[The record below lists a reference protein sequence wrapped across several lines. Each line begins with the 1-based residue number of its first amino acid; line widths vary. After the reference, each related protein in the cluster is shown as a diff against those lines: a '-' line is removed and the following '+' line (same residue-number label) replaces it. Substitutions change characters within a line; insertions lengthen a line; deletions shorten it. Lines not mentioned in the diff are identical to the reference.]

1 MNGKRTLC
9 IAIGLATAPAALPA
23 FAQATAPSPGE
34 PAASPASGLTELSDE
49 EMGDMRGRYTVSNNT
64 VAWFGVT
71 MVSTW
76 QTQAG
81 QQLTST
87 MKVTMDGRDSAKP
100 VVTFEPHVSITAV
113 DAPPPVPGGQ
123 REIDNAGLANV
134 TGVTQ
139 SIQVA
144 GDANAAHNVAQVTVR
159 DQVPGA
165 EGTGTSPD
173 AAASAASTTAVA
185 AEAPAAAVAPVV
197 AAVTAMPDPAA
208 SSSTVATATVAGMN
222 AVAQLEG
229 NAARV
234 LLQIDGQGAVEQWIN
249 RSGMGQTI
257 MLASDG
263 QTASNWM
270 ELDIVRNTN
279 TAQAR
284 AGVAQNVAQAIAL
297 SRGIAVG
304 Y

>member
-23 FAQATAPSPGE
+23 FAQAQALPSPATT
-34 PAASPASGLTELSDE
+34 PATGLTELTDE

-76 QTQAG
+76 QNQAG
-81 QQLTST
+81 QQLTSS
-87 MKVTMDGRDSAKP
+87 MKVTMDARTPDKP
-100 VVTFEPHVSITAV
+100 VVSFQPHVSITTV
-113 DAPPPVPGGQ
+113 DVAPPSPDGQ

-144 GDANAAHNVAQVTVR
+144 GDDNAAHNVAKVTVR
-159 DQVPGA
+159 DQVPTGEGAAPAGA
-165 EGTGTSPD
+165 EP
-173 AAASAASTTAVA
+173 AASADVVPAIAV
-185 AEAPAAAVAPVV
+185 
-197 AAVTAMPDPAA
+197 PDPVALQA
-208 SSSTVATATVAGMN
+208 TIATASAAGMN
-222 AVAQLEG
+222 AVAQLDG

-257 MLASDG
+257 MLSSDG

-270 ELDIVRNTN
+270 ELDIVRNTS
-279 TAQAR
+279 QAR

>member
-23 FAQATAPSPGE
+23 FAQAQALPSPATT
-34 PAASPASGLTELSDE
+34 PATGLTELTDE

-76 QTQAG
+76 QNQAG
-81 QQLTST
+81 QQLTSS
-87 MKVTMDGRDSAKP
+87 MKVTMDARTPDKP
-100 VVTFEPHVSITAV
+100 VVSFQPHVSITTV
-113 DAPPPVPGGQ
+113 DVAPPSPDGQ

-134 TGVTQ
+134 SGVTQ

-144 GDANAAHNVAQVTVR
+144 GDDNAAHNVAKVTVR
-159 DQVPGA
+159 DQVPNGEGAAPAGA
-165 EGTGTSPD
+165 EP
-173 AAASAASTTAVA
+173 AASADVVPAIAV
-185 AEAPAAAVAPVV
+185 
-197 AAVTAMPDPAA
+197 PDPVA
-208 SSSTVATATVAGMN
+208 SQATIATASAAGMN
-222 AVAQLEG
+222 AVAQLDG

-257 MLASDG
+257 MLSSDG

-270 ELDIVRNTN
+270 ELDIVRNTS
-279 TAQAR
+279 QAR

>member
-1 MNGKRTLC
+1 MNARRTLC
-9 IAIGLATAPAALPA
+9 VAIGLASAPVALPA
-23 FAQATAPSPGE
+23 LAQQSADGVRAAPV
-34 PAASPASGLTELSDE
+34 SGLTELSDE

-76 QTQAG
+76 QNQAG
-81 QQLTST
+81 QQLTSS
-87 MKVTMDGRDSAKP
+87 MKVTMDARTPDKP
-100 VVTFEPHVSITAV
+100 VVSFQPHVSITTV
-113 DAPPPVPGGQ
+113 DVAPPSPDGQ

-134 TGVTQ
+134 TGITQ

-144 GDANAAHNVAQVTVR
+144 GDDNAAHNVAKVTVR
-159 DQVPGA
+159 DQVPTGEGAAPAGA
-165 EGTGTSPD
+165 EP
-173 AAASAASTTAVA
+173 AASADVVPAIAV
-185 AEAPAAAVAPVV
+185 
-197 AAVTAMPDPAA
+197 PDPVALQA
-208 SSSTVATATVAGMN
+208 TIATASAAGMN
-222 AVAQLEG
+222 AVAQLDG

-257 MLASDG
+257 MLSSDG

-270 ELDIVRNTN
+270 ELDIVRNTS
-279 TAQAR
+279 QAR

>member
-23 FAQATAPSPGE
+23 FAQAQALPSPATT
-34 PAASPASGLTELSDE
+34 PATGLTELTDE
-49 EMGDMRGRYTVSNNT
+49 EMGDMRGRYTVSSNT

-76 QTQAG
+76 QNQAG
-81 QQLTST
+81 QQLTSS
-87 MKVTMDGRDSAKP
+87 MKVTMDARTPDKP
-100 VVTFEPHVSITAV
+100 VVSFQPHVSITTV
-113 DAPPPVPGGQ
+113 DVAPPSPDGQ

-144 GDANAAHNVAQVTVR
+144 GDDNAAHNVAKVTVR
-159 DQVPGA
+159 DQVPNGEGAAPAGA
-165 EGTGTSPD
+165 EP
-173 AAASAASTTAVA
+173 AASADVVPAIAV
-185 AEAPAAAVAPVV
+185 
-197 AAVTAMPDPAA
+197 PDPVALQA
-208 SSSTVATATVAGMN
+208 TIATASAAGMN
-222 AVAQLEG
+222 AVAQLDG

-257 MLASDG
+257 MLSSDG

-270 ELDIVRNTN
+270 ELDIVRNTS
-279 TAQAR
+279 QAR